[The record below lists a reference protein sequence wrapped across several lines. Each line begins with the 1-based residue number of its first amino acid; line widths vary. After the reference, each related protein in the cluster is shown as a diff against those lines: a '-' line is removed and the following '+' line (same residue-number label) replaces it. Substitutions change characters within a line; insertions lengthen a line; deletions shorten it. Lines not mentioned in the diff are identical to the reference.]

1 MLVLRERVRAAMGS
15 RSWACGAGVGA
26 GLRVL
31 AGTVVHCSWLG
42 AGFAGGGSTPGVGAP
57 GCTPG
62 AVGGCGGTGVTR
74 VVGGVVG
81 FMLGRTPGGGSVRVG
96 RRW

>member
-1 MLVLRERVRAAMGS
+1 MLVPRERVCTAMGS
-15 RSWACGAGVGA
+15 QSWACGAGVGA

-62 AVGGCGGTGVTR
+62 TGGNAVTR
-74 VVGGVVG
+74 VAGGVGIVG
-81 FMLGRTPGGGSVRVG
+81 DSRVAVG
-96 RRW
+96 WQF